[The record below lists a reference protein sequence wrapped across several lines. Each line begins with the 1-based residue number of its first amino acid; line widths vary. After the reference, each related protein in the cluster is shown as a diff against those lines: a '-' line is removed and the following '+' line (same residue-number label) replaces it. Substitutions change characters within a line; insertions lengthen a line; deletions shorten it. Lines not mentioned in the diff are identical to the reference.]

1 MLKSKGASDF
11 SEQQKIV
18 EGWISNQEYIAESSI
33 WFTSNLIEE
42 REILREE
49 GGKIRDK
56 SHKLI
61 SVINEQG
68 IMTSDFISW
77 TIMFAKF
84 YEIVGQLVAQNH
96 SIFQKETK
104 CSEIDSLAQ
113 ELRNFMV
120 NMNRQS
126 IVDKL
131 REMEK
136 LKNQYQKSKT
146 AYEKA
151 IKKTE
156 EAIK

>member
-1 MLKSKGASDF
+1 
-11 SEQQKIV
+11 
-18 EGWISNQEYIAESSI
+18 
-33 WFTSNLIEE
+33 
-42 REILREE
+42 
-49 GGKIRDK
+49 
-56 SHKLI
+56 
-61 SVINEQG
+61 
-68 IMTSDFISW
+68 MTSDFISW

-84 YEIVGQLVAQNH
+84 YEIVGQLVTQNH

-126 IVDKL
+126 IIEKL
-131 REMEK
+131 REIEK